1 MQIDKRSAILGI
13 LILRAKKNINGNNK
27 KEIRLKNELVTKSFK
42 SLIKKNIREK
52 VIFSSGKL
60 AFKK

>member
-42 SLIKKNIREK
+42 SLIKKNTREK
-52 VIFSSGKL
+52 VIFSSGNL